1 MAANNRFWQRV
12 ANINGTI
19 SKELTSRRGCKKFSV
34 KTSGTTKMLMTN
46 YARQLLLDTLYFRP

>member
-19 SKELTSRRGCKKFSV
+19 SKELTSRRGCKKFTV
-34 KTSGTTKMLMTN
+34 KTSGTTEMLKC
-46 YARQLLLDTLYFRP
+46 